1 MQQVQLRKTI
11 YYGIVDLSMITRAR
25 DVTML
30 AIILEWGLDKDICCT
45 LLLNAIEEV
54 STDYSRQLH

>member
-1 MQQVQLRKTI
+1 MQQVHKTI
-11 YYGIVDLSMITRAR
+11 YYGIVDLSMIPRAG

-30 AIILEWGLDKDICCT
+30 AIILEWGLDGEICCT

-54 STDYSRQLH
+54 STDYTRQLY